1 MLGLARR
8 DKSDAAADVLN
19 GTRAAQPFDLVESI
33 PNYDL
38 PFRATV
44 YDLVFSYTVRPGDVG
59 NLAHSGRG
67 ALHVEVSPFHLVNG
81 TIEVNKTD
89 ALNQT
94 YLGREQAWLEEAAV
108 CADAGRFGSIRRA
121 TNGAMLTA
129 ADTRL
134 RGAHDLEAQ
143 LGAHGTVRIDRQ
155 WRSADGFPTKVELVV
170 RGLAHPTPPIW
181 ILS

>member
-1 MLGLARR
+1 MA
-8 DKSDAAADVLN
+8 
-19 GTRAAQPFDLVESI
+19 RAAQPFDLVESI

-94 YLGREQAWLEEAAV
+94 YLGKQQAWLEEAAV

-134 RGAHDLEAQ
+134 RGAHDVEAQ

-155 WRSADGFPTKVELVV
+155 WRSCEAWPT
-170 RGLAHPTPPIW
+170 PTPPIW